1 MRLDP
6 GGDRRHAREPGA
18 AGRADRSESGPLSI
32 WLCRSLTALG
42 LPVICLDALWMPRRR
57 CHSQLNKSDSND
69 ARGLG

>member
-32 WLCRSLTALG
+32 WLCHSLTALG
-42 LPVICLDALWMPRRR
+42 LPVICLDARHAKAAL
-57 CHSQLNKSDSND
+57 SLQLNKSDSND
-69 ARGLG
+69 ARGLA